1 MTAPEYL
8 PTAEVATR
16 LAVDVRTVHRMV
28 ARGALTPALKA
39 PGLRG
44 AYLFSPA
51 DVSALEATAVGL
63 SHAQEAP
70 TA

>member
-8 PTAEVATR
+8 PTAEVAR
-16 LAVDVRTVHRMV
+16 ALGVEVSTVHRMV
-28 ARGALTPALKA
+28 TRGDLTPAFKA

-51 DVSALEATAVGL
+51 DVAALTGAAVGL
-63 SHAQEAP
+63 SHAQETPAP
-70 TA
+70 

>member
-1 MTAPEYL
+1 MTTPEYL
-8 PTAEVATR
+8 PTAEVAR
-16 LAVDVRTVHRMV
+16 ALEVDVRTVHRMV
-28 ARGALTPALKA
+28 SRGKLTPAIKA

-51 DVSALEATAVGL
+51 DVSALKGAAVGL
-63 SHAQEAP
+63 SHAQGAP